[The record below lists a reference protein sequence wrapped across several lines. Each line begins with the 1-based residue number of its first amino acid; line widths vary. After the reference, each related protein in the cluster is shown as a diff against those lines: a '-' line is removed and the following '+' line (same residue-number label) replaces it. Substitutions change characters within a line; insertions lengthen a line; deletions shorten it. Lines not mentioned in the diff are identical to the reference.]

1 MKRGFLRPSSYVCSR
16 RHSVFFRLLPSKW
29 GCRAHCPA
37 PPAPPAA
44 PSASRKRVRSCCA
57 PRACPAALH
66 ALALIHTPADIPAA
80 PARHRHGDARG
91 EPPPRPPDGHARR
104 GQPGERGSLQAELPG
119 PLLLFCLLQPMVS
132 LSCRP
137 RVSCLDRIVS
147 FYKLSRRD
155 PDAHVTVLREQ
166 VSKERIRVKHGR
178 GRGPNAP
185 EPTSL
190 PEEGDVPV
198 PLPTC
203 GGGAAT

>member
-1 MKRGFLRPSSYVCSR
+1 MAKTEVPHETPFIPGATVLISEMWFPSTVLVCLLTQAQ
-16 RHSVFFRLLPSKW
+16 RLLPSKW

-37 PPAPPAA
+37 PPRPPPAA
-44 PSASRKRVRSCCA
+44 PSASRRRVRSCHVPRAA
-57 PRACPAALH
+57 PRRSTH

-137 RVSCLDRIVS
+137 RVSCLD
-147 FYKLSRRD
+147 
-155 PDAHVTVLREQ
+155 
-166 VSKERIRVKHGR
+166 
-178 GRGPNAP
+178 
-185 EPTSL
+185 
-190 PEEGDVPV
+190 
-198 PLPTC
+198 
-203 GGGAAT
+203 